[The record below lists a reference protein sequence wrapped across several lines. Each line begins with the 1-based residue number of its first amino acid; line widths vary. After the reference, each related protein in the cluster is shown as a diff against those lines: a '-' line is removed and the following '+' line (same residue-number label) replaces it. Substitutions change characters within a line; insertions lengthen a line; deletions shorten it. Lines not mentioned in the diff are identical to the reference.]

1 MASGTSSS
9 STTGT
14 SSSRC
19 SEIGSLTETEA
30 FLVRVCRQKLDLDTV
45 DRQSDLR
52 RLGADSLFLIELA
65 VEIEDQFDIYVPAEA
80 VEDDTRI
87 FRIAEW
93 IEAARV
99 VR

>member
-19 SEIGSLTETEA
+19 SKVGSLTETEA

>member
-1 MASGTSSS
+1 M
-9 STTGT
+9 
-14 SSSRC
+14 
-19 SEIGSLTETEA
+19 TETEA

-45 DRQSDLR
+45 EPDSDLR

-65 VEIEDQFDIYVPAEA
+65 VEIEDEFGIYVPAEA

-87 FRIAEW
+87 FRIAKW

-99 VR
+99 RSYGRCPSYGS

>member
-1 MASGTSSS
+1 
-9 STTGT
+9 
-14 SSSRC
+14 
-19 SEIGSLTETEA
+19 LTETEA

-65 VEIEDQFDIYVPAEA
+65 VEIEDQFDIYVPAEV
-80 VEDDTRI
+80 VEDDARI
-87 FRIAEW
+87 FRIAQW

>member
-1 MASGTSSS
+1 M
-9 STTGT
+9 
-14 SSSRC
+14 
-19 SEIGSLTETEA
+19 TETEA

-45 DRQSDLR
+45 DCRSDLR

-65 VEIEDQFDIYVPAEA
+65 VEIEDRFDIYVPAEA

-93 IEAARV
+93 IDAALE